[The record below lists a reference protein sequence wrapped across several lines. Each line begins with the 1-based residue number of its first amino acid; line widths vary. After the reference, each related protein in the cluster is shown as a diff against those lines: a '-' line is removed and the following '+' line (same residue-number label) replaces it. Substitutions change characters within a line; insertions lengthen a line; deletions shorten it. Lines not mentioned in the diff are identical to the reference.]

1 MCFSNIH
8 IIYIYVCMYVMY
20 VVCVCNCEYVRIHM
34 CRVSRAMLSCPEL
47 RSRQQVTEM
56 MRGRSLVTLGTRWRV
71 LVVSKCRERDGA
83 LCGWVCLQ

>member
-1 MCFSNIH
+1 MC
-8 IIYIYVCMYVMY
+8 VCMLCMSCVYVIVSMY
-20 VVCVCNCEYVRIHM
+20 VFIIM

-47 RSRQQVTEM
+47 RSKQQVTEM

-83 LCGWVCLQ
+83 LGGWVCLQ